1 MRKLF
6 SLFVV
11 LLSVFVAQAQITLN
25 TTHTNNNGASS
36 IIFNVQNTNTND
48 IIITGVNC
56 HLGTNA
62 ANNLQLLYRTTP
74 LVDAAAPWDHGIV
87 GAGQNGWISVATGVA
102 NSNTTNG
109 IVPALTNLS
118 LIVPAGAT

>member
-6 SLFVV
+6 SLIVV

-74 LVDAAAPWDHGIV
+74 LVDAAAPWDHGKF
-87 GAGQNGWISVATGVA
+87 QYN
-102 NSNTTNG
+102 
-109 IVPALTNLS
+109 
-118 LIVPAGAT
+118 